1 VLKGIA
7 TAEDAA
13 LACEHGVAA
22 VYVSNHGGRQL
33 DQGRGTLD
41 ILPEVV
47 AAVGGRAEIIIDGS
61 FCRGTDVL
69 KAVALGARAVAVGR
83 LYCFALAA
91 AGEAGVRRVLEL
103 METEILTSMGLL
115 GVTRLAALE
124 KSLLHPAPPVVPPH
138 VLSAFPLLNLADEG
152 YGGR

>member
-1 VLKGIA
+1 MRRSPA
-7 TAEDAA
+7 STAST
-13 LACEHGVAA
+13 A

-47 AAVGGRAEIIIDGS
+47 AAVGGRAEIVIDGS

-69 KAVALGARAVAVGR
+69 KAVALGADAVAVGR
-83 LYCFALAA
+83 LYCFGLAA

-103 METEILTSMGLL
+103 METEIITSMGLL
-115 GVTRLAALE
+115 GVTRLAALD
-124 KSLLHPAPPVVPPH
+124 KALLHPAPPVVPPH

-152 YGGR
+152 YAGR